1 MPPHYRSD
9 ALQHSLLALHRR
21 APGISGSAVITGDGL
36 VIATYPPGWDNN
48 IQNPTGAES
57 VAAMA
62 SVIASA
68 AERTVARLEQG
79 ALERVLIEGEQGAVG
94 VFPCTADSALAVL
107 ITKDAKLGL
116 ATHLARQAATEIAEI
131 LKRTE

>member
-1 MPPHYRSD
+1 MPTQFRSD
-9 ALQHSLLALHRR
+9 ALLQSLQALHRR
-21 APGISGSAVITGDGL
+21 APGICGSAIITSDGL
-36 VIATYPPGWDNN
+36 VIATYPPGWDSN
-48 IQNPTGAES
+48 IHDPTGADS

-62 SVIASA
+62 SVMATA

-79 ALERVLIEGEQGAVG
+79 ALERVLIEGEKGVVG

-107 ITKDAKLGL
+107 VAKEAKVGL
-116 ATHLARQAATEIAEI
+116 AAYAARQTALEIAGI